1 MERIKRKKG
10 GKYYFPLLFFW
21 LEKMKGLK
29 MKVKIGK
36 KIYDSKEEPIM
47 LILTDY
53 NKKHISDMSP
63 DNFKYCEYPENMSAE
78 QAMTFM
84 REYDEK

>member
-1 MERIKRKKG
+1 
-10 GKYYFPLLFFW
+10 
-21 LEKMKGLK
+21 